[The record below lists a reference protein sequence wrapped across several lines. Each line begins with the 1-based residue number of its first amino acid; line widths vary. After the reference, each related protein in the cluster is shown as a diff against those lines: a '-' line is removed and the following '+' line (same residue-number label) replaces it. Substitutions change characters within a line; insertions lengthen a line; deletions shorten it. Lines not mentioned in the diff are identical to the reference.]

1 MFGSKV
7 IKCQIGEIFSY
18 LLFIGAKSQ
27 MVISSEPPWNKISIA
42 ILLGMPISCLKSH
55 VLLSFVWSNFHN
67 KTVRYVTVLMLCMN
81 ASLYAFLYLLMY
93 NKCFSCYLRYFL
105 SSDIE
110 PFSQRYM
117 SRDMISN
124 DVAV

>member
-1 MFGSKV
+1 
-7 IKCQIGEIFSY
+7 
-18 LLFIGAKSQ
+18 